1 MISDSLRQFDLYFPG
16 IWIEGEDRD
25 WAFKNYLV
33 LKQIE
38 GLFIESVAAYSLFQ
52 PVTAENYR
60 NYIDKHHS
68 PYESCLNGLYA
79 KSYVFTLDGI
89 GKLLSRLC
97 QKMGPPPEVL
107 SLFKKYNS
115 HFGHLKHIRDSAIH
129 IEDRGRGV
137 TRSQEPI
144 NTNVLV
150 LGSFIERRFLFTG
163 EDGKQYE
170 VEISETTLNCARTII
185 QEIIN
190 AYSWSP
196 NILDTSGNL

>member
-1 MISDSLRQFDLYFPG
+1 MINDSLSQFDLYFPSV
-16 IWIEGEDRD
+16 WIESKDRD

-33 LKQIE
+33 LRQIE
-38 GLFIESVAAYSLFQ
+38 SLFIESVAAYSFFK
-52 PVTAENYR
+52 PMTAENYQD
-60 NYIDKHHS
+60 YIDKDHS
-68 PYESCLNGLYA
+68 PYEGCLNGLYA
-79 KSYVFTLDGI
+79 KSYVFALDGI

-97 QKMGPPPEVL
+97 HKLWPPPAVL
-107 SLFKKYNS
+107 PLVEKYNNQ
-115 HFGHLKHIRDSAIH
+115 FGHLKHIRDSAIH

-137 TRSQEPI
+137 TRTQEPI

-170 VEISETTLNCARTII
+170 VEISDVTLNCARAII

-196 NILDTSGNL
+196 SILDART